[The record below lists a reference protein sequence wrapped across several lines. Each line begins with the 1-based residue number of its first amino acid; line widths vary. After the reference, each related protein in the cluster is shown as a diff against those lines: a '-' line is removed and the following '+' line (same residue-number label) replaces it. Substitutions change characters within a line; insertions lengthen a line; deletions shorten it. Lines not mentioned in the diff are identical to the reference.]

1 MRGSAGGM
9 ADGVDRLREGH
20 PDAAA
25 INRGG
30 VLHWCDLLSFDR
42 CPRACARR
50 HRA

>member
-1 MRGSAGGM
+1 M

-30 VLHWCDLLSFDR
+30 VLH
-42 CPRACARR
+42 
-50 HRA
+50 